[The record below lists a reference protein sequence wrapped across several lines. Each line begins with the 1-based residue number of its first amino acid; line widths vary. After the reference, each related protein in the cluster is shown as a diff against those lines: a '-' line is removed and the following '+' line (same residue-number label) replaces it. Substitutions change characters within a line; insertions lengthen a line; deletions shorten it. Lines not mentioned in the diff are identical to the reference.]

1 MEEERTTAPAQS
13 APPSGAPAPSTPLLA
28 TPVVP
33 PPAVSSPVAP
43 PPAAPP
49 CAPPAAPLGAR
60 LVLATRNPGKLAELR
75 AILAPLVPGLAPEA
89 IISAA
94 ALDAPA
100 PVENGLTFA
109 ANARI
114 KARALAEA
122 SGLPAV
128 ADDSGLCVD
137 VLGGAPGVFSARW
150 CGRHG
155 DDDANLRLLLAQIAD
170 VADEHRGARF
180 TCAAVLVRPGAADD
194 LVVER
199 SMEGRILRSPRG
211 GGGFGY
217 DPVFVPAA
225 EDAPGGAG
233 RTTAQMSAR
242 EKNAISHRGRAF
254 RALAP
259 ALVELLA
266 A

>member
-1 MEEERTTAPAQS
+1 MEAERTTAPAQS
-13 APPSGAPAPSTPLLA
+13 APPSGTPAPSTPLLA
-28 TPVVP
+28 TPPVAPPSASPAVP
-33 PPAVSSPVAP
+33 PPAV

-49 CAPPAAPLGAR
+49 GAR

-128 ADDSGLCVD
+128 ADDSGLCVN

>member
-1 MEEERTTAPAQS
+1 MEAERTTAPAQS
-13 APPSGAPAPSTPLLA
+13 APPSGTPAPSTPLLA
-28 TPVVP
+28 TP
-33 PPAVSSPVAP
+33 PVAP
-43 PPAAPP
+43 PSASPAVPPPGAPS
-49 CAPPAAPLGAR
+49 CAPPAAPPGAR

-211 GGGFGY
+211 EGGFGY

>member
-1 MEEERTTAPAQS
+1 MEEERPTAPAQS
-13 APPSGAPAPSTPLLA
+13 APPSSGAPAPSAPPSTPLLA
-28 TPVVP
+28 TPPVAPLSAPSAVP
-33 PPAVSSPVAP
+33 SPVAP
-43 PPAAPP
+43 PP
-49 CAPPAAPLGAR
+49 GAR

-100 PVENGLTFA
+100 PVESGLTFA

-199 SMEGRILRSPRG
+199 SMEGRLLRSPRG

-242 EKNAISHRGRAF
+242 EKNAISHRGRAL